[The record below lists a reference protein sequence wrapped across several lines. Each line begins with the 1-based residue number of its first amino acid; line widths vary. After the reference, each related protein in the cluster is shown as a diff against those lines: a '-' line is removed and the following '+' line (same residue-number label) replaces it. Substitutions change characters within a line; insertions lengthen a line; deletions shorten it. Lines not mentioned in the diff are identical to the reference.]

1 MPRPKEILTQ
11 EQIIQKVQRQKEL
24 GKIRSKKFYN
34 LNKEKILLRM
44 KQNNQ
49 SIQEKYSN
57 IIQNIKTTSQEIEVQ
72 QPQQNEIDKELK
84 LKNIT
89 TKNKNKTKNKNE
101 PIKLF
106 GIYEKK
112 TDEEK
117 TDEEKIKNQMEELMF
132 ELHSLIKKDEI
143 RKVCPNCNELGHNKN
158 SKSCLINIETDNK
171 NIKKIKKNI
180 LLNENCNY
188 EKIGV
193 SINKYNELYNSIC
206 VYDLLKNKE
215 IKEVDIDEILN
226 GSKYNCSLCNVEQ
239 YNKNISS
246 KEWKQHKNICD
257 LCWCNYEEERNV
269 LWEKIKDYI
278 QKNNCN
284 ICGIEKKNIKQR
296 FHFDHLNMFNKTD
309 SVYDMVNKGKDFE
322 SIKDELNKCH
332 LLCISCHSVIT
343 NIENNLLF
351 VRIKKKI
358 NNELKN
364 QEITEEEYQLKCNE
378 YNIIYKEKMNKIYN
392 ILKIKI

>member
-1 MPRPKEILTQ
+1 MSFQTNEMIKLINPEI
-11 EQIIQKVQRQKEL
+11 KKKEL
-24 GKIRSKKFYN
+24 DEIMKVINTDKKSMKRHE
-34 LNKEKILLRM
+34 LINKCK
-44 KQNNQ
+44 
-49 SIQEKYSN
+49 
-57 IIQNIKTTSQEIEVQ
+57 
-72 QPQQNEIDKELK
+72 DLK

-89 TKNKNKTKNKNE
+89 TKNKNE
-101 PIKLF
+101 LIKLLES
-106 GIYEKK
+106 YEKK

-117 TDEEKIKNQMEELMF
+117 IEKIKNPMEEVMI
-132 ELHSLIKKDEI
+132 ELHNLIKKDTI
-143 RKVCPNCNELGHNKN
+143 RKVCPNCHELGHNKN
-158 SKSCLINIETDNK
+158 SKRCLINIEIDNK
-171 NIKKIKKNI
+171 NIKKIKKYI
-180 LLNENCNY
+180 LLNESCDY

-206 VYDLLKNKE
+206 VYDLLKNQE
-215 IKEVDIDEILN
+215 IKEVNIDEILN
-226 GSKYNCSLCNVEQ
+226 NSKYNCSLCNVEQ

-246 KEWKQHKNICD
+246 KEWKEHKNICD

-269 LWEKIKDYI
+269 LWEKIQDYI
-278 QKNNCN
+278 KNINCN
-284 ICGIEKKNIKQR
+284 ICGIEKKYIKQR

-309 SVYDMVNKGKDFE
+309 SIYDMVNKGKDIE

-364 QEITEEEYQLKCNE
+364 QEITEEEYQLKYNE
-378 YNIIYKEKMNKIYN
+378 YNIIYKEKMNKVYN
-392 ILKIKI
+392 ILKNKLK